1 MATTSRLMSF
11 TWGPYYG
18 SVRHPYC
25 IARLPADEQSGW
37 QAFWRD
43 VHAKLAILRKEQA
56 KK

>member
-1 MATTSRLMSF
+1 MSF